1 MFAKINVADVT
12 AGALRA
18 AVFAF
23 ALIAV
28 ASSAHA
34 QQKEPSP
41 NAIKIAREIL
51 DLKKSVDL
59 FGSMVPGVIERVK
72 GMLAQTNPTL
82 GKDLDAVAA
91 NLRKAFAPRT
101 AELMNNISR
110 LYASRFTEAELKE
123 IVTFYRTPTG
133 KKVIA
138 LEPEVFEDAVADLKV
153 WQEKFSE
160 VVFARFRAEMKKRGH
175 NL

>member
-1 MFAKINVADVT
+1 MFAKINVAGVT
-12 AGALRA
+12 AGAVRA
-18 AVFAF
+18 MVLAL

-28 ASSAHA
+28 TISAHA
-34 QQKEPSP
+34 QQKQPSA

-51 DLKKSVDL
+51 DLKKSADL
-59 FGSMVPGVIERVK
+59 FGPMVPGVIERVK
-72 GMLAQTNPTL
+72 GILAQTNPTL

-91 NLRKAFAPRT
+91 NLRKAYAPRT
-101 AELMNNISR
+101 AELLNNIAR

-138 LEPEVFEDAVADLKV
+138 LEPEVFDDAVADLKS

-160 VVFARFRAEMKKRGH
+160 EVFVRFRAEMKKRGH

>member
-12 AGALRA
+12 AGAVRA
-18 AVFAF
+18 AFLAF

-28 ASSAHA
+28 AAPSHA

-41 NAIKIAREIL
+41 GAIKIAREIL
-51 DLKKSVDL
+51 DLKNTADL
-59 FGSMVPGVIERVK
+59 FGPLVPTVVDRVR

-82 GKDLDAVAA
+82 GKDLEAVAA
-91 NLRKAFAPRT
+91 NLRKTFAPRT
-101 AELMNNISR
+101 AELLSDIAR

-133 KKVIA
+133 KKVIT
-138 LEPEVFEDAVADLKV
+138 LEPEVFDDAMTGLKG
-153 WQEKFSE
+153 WQEKFAE
-160 VVFARFRAEMKKRGH
+160 EVFARFRAEMKKRGH
-175 NL
+175 DL

>member
-1 MFAKINVADVT
+1 MFAKINVANVT
-12 AGALRA
+12 AAVARA
-18 AVFAF
+18 AFLAL

-28 ASSAHA
+28 VAPASA
-34 QQKEPSP
+34 QQKEPSAS
-41 NAIKIAREIL
+41 AIKIAREIL
-51 DLKKSVDL
+51 DLKNTGEL
-59 FGSMVPGVIERVK
+59 FGPMVPGVIERVK

-91 NLRKAFAPRT
+91 TLRKTFAPRT
-101 AELMNNISR
+101 AELLNDIAR

-133 KKVIA
+133 KKVITQ
-138 LEPEVFEDAVADLKV
+138 EPEVFDDAMAGLKG

-160 VVFARFRAEMKKRGH
+160 EVFARFRAEMKKRGH
-175 NL
+175 DL

>member
-12 AGALRA
+12 AATMRA
-18 AVFAF
+18 TVLVL

-28 ASSAHA
+28 AASAHA
-34 QQKEPSP
+34 QQKQPSA

-51 DLKKSVDL
+51 DLKKSGDL
-59 FGSMVPGVIERVK
+59 FGPMVPGVIERVK
-72 GMLAQTNPTL
+72 GMLLQTNPVL
-82 GKDLDAVAA
+82 GKDLDAVAT

-101 AELMNNISR
+101 AELMNNVSR

-138 LEPEVFEDAVADLKV
+138 LEPEVLEDAMAGLKG

-160 VVFARFRAEMKKRGH
+160 EVFARFRGEMKKRGH
-175 NL
+175 DL

>member
-1 MFAKINVADVT
+1 MFAKISIAGVT
-12 AGALRA
+12 AGAVRA
-18 AVFAF
+18 VVLVI
-23 ALIAV
+23 ALIAMA
-28 ASSAHA
+28 ASTHA
-34 QQKEPSP
+34 QPNQPSA
-41 NAIKIAREIL
+41 NAVKIAREIL

-72 GMLAQTNPTL
+72 GMLVQTNPTL

-91 NLRKAFAPRT
+91 GLRRTFAPRT
-101 AELMNNISR
+101 ADLMNNIAR
-110 LYASRFTEAELKE
+110 LYASRFTETELKE
-123 IVTFYRTPTG
+123 IVAFYRTPTG

-138 LEPEVFEDAVADLKV
+138 FEPDVFEDAVADLKV

-160 VVFARFRAEMKKRGH
+160 EVFARFRAEMKKRGH

>member
-12 AGALRA
+12 VGAARA
-18 AVFAF
+18 AVLAL

-28 ASSAHA
+28 TVSAHA
-34 QQKEPSP
+34 QQTQPSA

-51 DLKKSVDL
+51 DLKKSIDL
-59 FGSMVPGVIERVK
+59 FGPIVPGVIERVQ

-91 NLRKAFAPRT
+91 NLRKAFAPQT

-138 LEPEVFEDAVADLKV
+138 LEPEVFDDAVADLKV

-160 VVFARFRAEMKKRGH
+160 VVFVRFRAEMKKRGH